1 MFSKYLKKLK
11 ETVISL
17 KLSVRRNNS
26 DKLNT
31 HGLLINM
38 TQLKVLLNGES

>member
-11 ETVISL
+11 ETVVSL
-17 KLSVRRNNS
+17 KLRVRRNNI
-26 DKLNT
+26 DKLKT

-38 TQLKVLLNGES
+38 AQLKVLFS